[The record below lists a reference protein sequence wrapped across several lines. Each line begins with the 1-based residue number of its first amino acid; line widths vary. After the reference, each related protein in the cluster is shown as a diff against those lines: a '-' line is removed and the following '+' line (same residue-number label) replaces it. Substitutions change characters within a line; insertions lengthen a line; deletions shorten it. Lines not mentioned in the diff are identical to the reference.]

1 VVGLTARVH
10 DGVTQVTGVR
20 TRSGEELEA
29 DLVVD
34 STGRRS
40 QLPRWLRDEGAAPVH
55 EEAEDSGFIYY
66 TRYFRSSD
74 GGTRPDPRTPSLLT
88 PIGSFSILTL
98 PSDRETWSVTLF
110 VSSGD
115 QPLKSLRH
123 ADRWAAA
130 VATCPLHAHW
140 LDGVPISDVLP
151 MAGILDRYRRLTTD
165 GRPTVTGVALVADS
179 WACTNPSL
187 GRGIAFGL
195 AHAARL
201 RDVVRA
207 HQDDPVELAEAWDAV
222 TEAEFT
228 PWYRA
233 TVAVDRGRLA
243 EIEALREGRE
253 PPAPADQAAE
263 SAHGFRRGREI
274 PTSSAHSWRSW
285 AA

>member
-1 VVGLTARVH
+1 
-10 DGVTQVTGVR
+10 
-20 TRSGEELEA
+20 
-29 DLVVD
+29 
-34 STGRRS
+34 
-40 QLPRWLRDEGAAPVH
+40 
-55 EEAEDSGFIYY
+55 
-66 TRYFRSSD
+66 
-74 GGTRPDPRTPSLLT
+74 LLT

-110 VSSGD
+110 ASSGD

-130 VATCPLHAHW
+130 VAACPLHAHW
-140 LDGVPISDVLP
+140 LDGVPISDVVA

-187 GRGIAFGL
+187 ARGIALGL

-207 HQDDPVELAEAWDAV
+207 HQDDPAELAEAWDAV

-263 SAHGFRRGREI
+263 VRARFPVAATRDPNLFRAFMEI
-274 PTSSAHSWRSW
+274 VGCLTLPGEVFTRTGIAERVLELTDAGSTPRPPGPTRAELLELLG
-285 AA
+285 